1 MFDSCTHILVFTY
14 LIYCNIYIYMAVC
27 FILVN
32 KEHTRRLVSQVMF
45 NYGISRVYSYFFL
58 ANIMLLDVLLR
69 LFYLKLLVHALF
81 SRMSVCIF
89 RLSWLYKYTL
99 RVCVLPSATVFCGAV
114 CCRVRGIIIPKRLF
128 AK

>member
-1 MFDSCTHILVFTY
+1 
-14 LIYCNIYIYMAVC
+14 MAVC

-45 NYGISRVYSYFFL
+45 KLWHITVYSYFFL

-89 RLSWLYKYTL
+89 RLSWLHKYTL
-99 RVCVLPSATVFCGAV
+99 SVCVLPSATVFCGAV